1 MCFAISKI
9 VATVTGCI
17 AYAVKSSR
25 EESPGR
31 PKESVEAHSSGGE
44 GSGNTQS
51 DTDQSTNN
59 ILRFAQV
66 AIITSAE
73 IFRKS
78 TK

>member
-1 MCFAISKI
+1 
-9 VATVTGCI
+9 VTGCI
-17 AYAVKSSR
+17 VYAVKSSR
-25 EESPGR
+25 EESPES

-44 GSGNTQS
+44 CSGNTPS
-51 DTDQSTNN
+51 NTDQSTNN

-73 IFRKS
+73 VFRKS